1 MPPVAPID
9 LTHPSLYIN
18 RELSQLE
25 FNRRVLE
32 QAKDKSLPLLERL
45 RFLTIFST
53 NLDEFYEIR
62 VASIK
67 EQVGFGLPQVSADGR
82 SPQDTLREIK
92 GVAQRLVKE
101 QYQILQEQILPAL
114 SAEGIRLLKLYTW
127 TPDQSDWLEA

>member
-1 MPPVAPID
+1 MNLPARPSASPAAAIE
-9 LTHPSLYIN
+9 LNLPSLYIN

-67 EQVGFGLPQVSADGR
+67 EQVGFGLPQVSPDGR
-82 SPQDTLREIK
+82 TPQGTLREIK
-92 GVAQRLVKE
+92 SVAQRLVKE

-114 SAEGIRLLKLYTW
+114 ATEGFRLL
-127 TPDQSDWLEA
+127 